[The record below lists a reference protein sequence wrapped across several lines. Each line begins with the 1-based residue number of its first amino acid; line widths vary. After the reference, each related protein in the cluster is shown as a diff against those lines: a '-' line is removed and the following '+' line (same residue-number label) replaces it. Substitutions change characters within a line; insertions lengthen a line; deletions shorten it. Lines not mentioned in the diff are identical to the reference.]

1 MVLVTDGLAT
11 DRPNQL
17 RKYFLLPVQTLNWS
31 EAQYGSREKTGE
43 IWQNA
48 LVEAGYNYV
57 WCAPE
62 SGPTLEAYGMRDAL
76 GGPLEP
82 GAVYAVTQDGRFELE
97 RLD

>member
-1 MVLVTDGLAT
+1 MPQARAHGAGDRWPCHRPAKPCASIFAARADPELV
-11 DRPNQL
+11 
-17 RKYFLLPVQTLNWS
+17 
-31 EAQYGSREKTGE
+31 EAQYGSWEKAGE
-43 IWQNA
+43 AWQNA

-82 GAVYAVTQDGRFELE
+82 GAVYAVTQDGRF
-97 RLD
+97 